1 MKRGLTVAVAAA
13 AILAA
18 GLSGC
23 SDKKSS
29 GSGATSPGTGSGVT
43 KVVVDGKEQ
52 HVSGGVTCSSAA
64 GNLDITIGTQ
74 GTGIAAVLTDTT
86 PPEVK
91 SVGLGTVDGIALN
104 FIAGTGEGDASATRN
119 GSQYKITGTAVGV
132 DPSNP
137 NEEGAVKK
145 PFQIDVNC
153 P

>member
-1 MKRGLTVAVAAA
+1 MKRGLTVSVAAA

-23 SDKKSS
+23 SGNESS
-29 GSGATSPGTGSGVT
+29 DGGATSVGSGGGVT
-43 KVVVDGKEQ
+43 KVLVDGKEQ
-52 HVSGGVTCSSAA
+52 TVSGAVTCSSAA
-64 GNLDITIGTQ
+64 GNVNISIGAREA
-74 GTGIAAVLTDTT
+74 GVAAVLTDTT

-91 SVGLGTVDGIALN
+91 SVGLGTVEGVALN

-132 DPSNP
+132 DASNP
-137 NEEGAVKK
+137 TEGVVKK
-145 PFQIDVNC
+145 PFEIDVNC